1 MRFGDKPLLEV
12 TLRKYERPAGKP
24 KEEVL
29 KKFCMALGLLQPGD
43 SRDQIVGIL
52 DVFLKEKR
60 PVTVGEISGKLGKK
74 TALSGIRR
82 HLRRLMEVKLVEKQ
96 GRFYRLAEGED
107 LQFAIKFLTRKFVV
121 DDILARIEEYAAE
134 LKIRYP

>member
-52 DVFLKEKR
+52 DVLLREKR

-74 TALSGIRR
+74 SALSGIRR
-82 HLRRLMEVKLVEKQ
+82 HLRRLAELKLVEKQ
-96 GRFYRLAEGED
+96 GRLYRLAEGED
-107 LQFAIKFLTRKFVV
+107 LQFAVKFLTRKFVV
-121 DDILARIEEYAAE
+121 EDILSRIEEYAAE
-134 LKIRYP
+134 LKGLY

>member
-74 TALSGIRR
+74 TAPSGIRR

-134 LKIRYP
+134 LKRLYP

>member
-24 KEEVL
+24 REEVL

-52 DVFLKEKR
+52 DVFLKEKGR
-60 PVTVGEISGKLGKK
+60 PISVGEISGKLGKK

-82 HLRRLMEVKLVEKQ
+82 HLRRLIEVKLVEKQ
-96 GRFYRLAEGED
+96 GRLYRLAEGED
-107 LQFAIKFLTRKFVV
+107 PQFAVKFLTRKFVV
-121 DDILARIEEYAAE
+121 DDILSRIEEYAAE
-134 LKIRYP
+134 LKGLY